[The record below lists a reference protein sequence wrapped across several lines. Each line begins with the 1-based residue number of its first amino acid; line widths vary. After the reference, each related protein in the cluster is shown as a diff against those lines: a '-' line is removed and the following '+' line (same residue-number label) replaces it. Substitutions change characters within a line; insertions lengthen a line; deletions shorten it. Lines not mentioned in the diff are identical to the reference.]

1 MIFLL
6 KGGFNGAYVHVNLT
20 NHYAMLE
27 IMKVACSKAS
37 TNLCVELFQWFL
49 DVDTMVALGMVSHN
63 IGYVKKKNVKNFLPI

>member
-49 DVDTMVALGMVSHN
+49 DVDTMVALGMV
-63 IGYVKKKNVKNFLPI
+63 YPQYWLCEKKNVNNFLPI